1 MRLTSIALALA
12 LAGLAGAAG
21 AQTTACD
28 GVLNRIGSQKAI
40 ALTTGGVAALAK
52 MNINI
57 DGSGVAYNQANAAG
71 GGLIHLCNAGKIY
84 LPDGTS
90 YQGSE
95 SNATC
100 TGKFMQDVERIGAAG
115 WRDASVGLVNW
126 YGVLGHGEAE
136 IAGQTVKNIEPVAR
150 ADAPGFYV
158 SPTTL
163 GDPAFAE
170 DDQRRY
176 PDPVLVPAAVIP
188 STIALR
194 QRNVVIGGLGVAIDT
209 RRDNAEPAPFIIN
222 DIGPRIGEGSVA
234 LARLL
239 AGQLIKPEITRAE
252 RFVGQ
257 VETNDVLWVFF
268 GGPTLAPPY
277 DAERVR
283 AEAAGAFAAWGGA
296 GRLKACIAVVRA
308 NAS

>member
-136 IAGQTVKNIEPVAR
+136 IAGQTVKNIEPVER